1 MALPQHT
8 CFLFSEDSVRLYE
21 YRREQRA
28 LLESDSS
35 LTLGDVTTV
44 NLSMAGGGVQVNVV
58 PDQFTLGVDI
68 RVTPR

>member
-1 MALPQHT
+1 M
-8 CFLFSEDSVRLYE
+8 RLYE